1 MCGLAG
7 ILKYKESDLSR
18 VVSEMIGAI
27 RYRGPDDSD
36 VWCEP
41 SVGLGIGHTRLS
53 ILDLSPAG
61 HQPMTSTSGR
71 YVLAFNGEIY
81 NHLDMRVQLPHRSW
95 RGHSDTETL
104 LAAFEIWG
112 VEKTL
117 QASVGMFALALWDRV
132 EQRLVLARDR
142 VGEKP
147 LYYGWWQGSF
157 LFGSELKSLEV
168 HSNSSFEID
177 RSALACYM
185 RYAYVPAPHSIY
197 LGIRKLLP
205 GTYLGIS
212 PADSAGHW
220 PQPQSYWS
228 ALAVAAQERRA
239 DWDDGMA
246 VEELN
251 RLLSTAI
258 KGQMVADVPLGAFL
272 SGGIDSSTIV
282 ALMQAQSTRPVKT
295 FSIGFAEGDYDEAK
309 HAREVAAHL
318 GTDHTELYVTPDDA
332 LAVIPQLPTIYDEP
346 FGDSSGIPTHLVA
359 KLARRQVTVSLSG
372 DGGDE
377 LFGGY
382 NRYFWARSIWD
393 RIGTLP
399 VGMRRLIGRVLTL
412 YPPEWWN
419 RVGLA
424 MRTVLPN
431 RFQMSALGD
440 KIHKLAQVIDVASPD
455 DLYRRLVSQHRDSG
469 SLVIGAEECPIWA
482 DEQAA
487 RLERQ
492 DFSESM
498 MFHDLVGYLMD
509 DILTKVDRAAMAV
522 SLETRIPF
530 LDHRVVEFAWRLPL
544 HLKIRNGQ
552 GKWLVRQVLE
562 RYVPPALIERPKMG
576 FGIPL
581 DAWLRGALRDWAE
594 ELLSEHRLHQEGYV
608 SPALVRRKWEE
619 HLSGQRNWQHWLW
632 NVLMFQ
638 AWLRN
643 HDRSP
648 ATAVPYH

>member
-7 ILKYKESDLSR
+7 VFKYKKSDLSR

-27 RYRGPDDSD
+27 RYRGPDDSG

-41 SVGLGIGHTRLS
+41 FVGLGIGHTRLS

-61 HQPMTSTSGR
+61 HQPMASTSGR

-81 NHLDMRVQLPHRSW
+81 NHLDLRVQLSNGSW

-104 LAAFEIWG
+104 LTAFETWG

-132 EQRLVLARDR
+132 EQRLILARDR

-147 LYYGWWQGSF
+147 LYYGWCQGTF

-168 HSNSSFEID
+168 HSSASFEID
-177 RSALACYM
+177 RDALACYM
-185 RYAYVPAPHSIY
+185 RYAYVPAPYSIY
-197 LGIRKLLP
+197 VGIRKLLP
-205 GTYLGIS
+205 GTYLSIS

-220 PQPQSYWS
+220 PHPQTYWS
-228 ALAVAAQERRA
+228 AAAVAAPDSMDHWNDET
-239 DWDDGMA
+239 A
-246 VEELN
+246 VEELS
-251 RLLSTAI
+251 RLLSAAI

-282 ALMQAQSTRPVKT
+282 ALMQAQSSRPVKT
-295 FSIGFAEGDYDEAK
+295 FSVGFAEGDYDEAK
-309 HAREVAAHL
+309 YAREVATHL
-318 GTDHTELYVTPDDA
+318 GTDHTELYVTPGDA
-332 LAVIPQLPTIYDEP
+332 LAVIPQLPAIYDEP

-359 KLARRQVTVSLSG
+359 KLARRQVAVSLSG

-393 RIGTLP
+393 RIGTVP
-399 VGMRRLIGRVLTL
+399 VGIRRLIGRVLTL

-419 RVGLA
+419 QAGLA
-424 MRTVLPN
+424 MRTLLPS
-431 RFQMSALGD
+431 RFRMSAVGD
-440 KIHKLAQVIDVASPD
+440 KIHKLAEVIDVASPE
-455 DLYRRLVSQHRDSG
+455 DLYRRLVSQHRDPMA
-469 SLVIGAEECPIWA
+469 LVIGAEERPIWA

-487 RLERQ
+487 RLKRQ
-492 DFSESM
+492 DFSENM
-498 MFHDLVGYLMD
+498 MFHDLVGYLTD

-530 LDHRVVEFAWRLPL
+530 LDHRLVEFAWRLPL

-552 GKWLVRQVLE
+552 GKWLVRQVLD
-562 RYVPPALIERPKMG
+562 RYVPRVLIDRPKMG

-581 DAWLRGALRDWAE
+581 DSWLRGPLRDWAE
-594 ELLSEHRLHQEGYV
+594 ELLGEHRLHQEGYV
-608 SPALVRRKWEE
+608 SPIVVRRKWEE
-619 HLSGQRNWQHWLW
+619 HLSGQRNWQYWLW

-643 HDRSP
+643 HDRAP
-648 ATAVPYH
+648 AAAVSDY

>member
-1 MCGLAG
+1 MCGFAG
-7 ILKYKESDLSR
+7 VLNYKQSDLSR
-18 VVSEMIGAI
+18 VVSKMIEAI
-27 RYRGPDDSD
+27 RHRGPDDSG

-41 SVGLGIGHTRLS
+41 SVGLGIGHARLS
-53 ILDLSPAG
+53 IVDLSSAG
-61 HQPMTSTSGR
+61 HQPMASTSGR

-81 NHLDMRVQLPHRSW
+81 NHLDLRVQLPNRSW

-104 LAAFEIWG
+104 LGAFDTWG

-117 QASVGMFALALWDRV
+117 QASVGMFALVLWDRV
-132 EQRLVLARDR
+132 EQRLILARDR

-147 LYYGWWQGSF
+147 LYYGWCRGSF
-157 LFGSELKSLEV
+157 LFGSELKSLTAY
-168 HSNSSFEID
+168 SNAGFEID

-197 LGIRKLLP
+197 IGIRKLLP
-205 GTYLGIS
+205 GTYLSIS
-212 PADSAGHW
+212 PADPAGHW

-228 ALAVAAQERRA
+228 AVAVAAQDSRA
-239 DWDDGMA
+239 DWDDGTA

-251 RLLSTAI
+251 RLLSIAV

-272 SGGIDSSTIV
+272 SGGIDSSTVV
-282 ALMQAQSTRPVKT
+282 ALMQAQSARPVKT
-295 FSIGFAEGDYDEAK
+295 FSLGFAEGDYDEAK
-309 HAREVAAHL
+309 HAREVATHL
-318 GTDHTELYVTPDDA
+318 GTDHTELYVTPGDA
-332 LAVIPQLPTIYDEP
+332 LAVIPKLPTIYDEP
-346 FGDSSGIPTHLVA
+346 FGDSSGIPTYLVA

-393 RIGTLP
+393 RIGTVP
-399 VGMRRLIGRVLTL
+399 VRIRRLLGHVLTI
-412 YPPEWWN
+412 YSPERWN

-431 RFQMSALGD
+431 RFRMAALGD
-440 KIHKLAQVIDVASPD
+440 KIHKLAEVIDVASPEE
-455 DLYRRLVSQHRDSG
+455 LYRRLLSQHREPG
-469 SLVIGAEECPIWA
+469 TLIIGAEECPIWA

-487 RLERQ
+487 RLERE

-498 MFHDLVGYLMD
+498 MFHDLVGYLTD

-530 LDHRVVEFAWRLPL
+530 LDHRLVEFAWRLPL

-552 GKWLVRQVLE
+552 GKWLVRQVLD
-562 RYVPPALIERPKMG
+562 RYVPRALIERPKMG

-581 DAWLRGALRDWAE
+581 DSWLRGPLRDWAE
-594 ELLSEHRLHQEGYV
+594 ELLSEHRLRREGYL
-608 SPALVRRKWEE
+608 SPALVRRKWGE
-619 HLSGQRNWQHWLW
+619 HVSGQRNWQHWLW

-638 AWLRN
+638 AWLRDY
-643 HDRSP
+643 DRSP
-648 ATAVPYH
+648 AAVVPHH